1 MTSPTR
7 IGVSKKIMMKNS
19 LYIVI
24 VGCGRLGSYLAN
36 QLSRVGHSVVVI
48 DSNADAFNDLS
59 PDFSGFRIVGDATQ
73 MAVLKGAKLKL
84 ADVFFATTHGD
95 NVNLMV
101 AQVARKLFDVP
112 HVLARVFDPRR
123 EQVYTQLGIETICP
137 TSVAAEMFLL
147 AVAASR
153 AAEGDTEP

>member
-1 MTSPTR
+1 MRTV
-7 IGVSKKIMMKNS
+7 IIKAAKGMIMRNS

-24 VGCGRLGSYLAN
+24 VGCGRLGSHLAN
-36 QLSRVGHSVVVI
+36 QLSRVGHSIVVI
-48 DSNADAFNDLS
+48 DSNEETFNDLS

-73 MAVLKGAKLKL
+73 IAVLKQAKLKR

-101 AQVARKLFDVP
+101 AQVARKVFNVP

-123 EQVYTQLGIETICP
+123 EQVYDQLGIETICP
-137 TSVAAEMFLL
+137 TAVAAEMFLM
-147 AVAASR
+147 AVASHR
-153 AAEGDTEP
+153 AAAGDAKS

>member
-1 MTSPTR
+1 
-7 IGVSKKIMMKNS
+7 MKNS

-24 VGCGRLGSYLAN
+24 VGCGRLGSHLAN

-48 DSNADAFNDLS
+48 DTKEDTFNELS
-59 PDFSGFRIVGDATQ
+59 PAFSGFRIVGDATQ
-73 MAVLKGAKLKL
+73 MAVLKEAKLRQ
-84 ADVFFATTHGD
+84 ADVFFATTHED

-123 EQVYTQLGIETICP
+123 EQVYDRLGIETICP
-137 TSVAAEMFLL
+137 TSVGAEMFLM
-147 AVAASR
+147 AVASGR
-153 AAEGDTEP
+153 STGGGDATP

>member
-1 MTSPTR
+1 
-7 IGVSKKIMMKNS
+7 MKNS

-24 VGCGRLGSYLAN
+24 VGCGRLGSDLAN
-36 QLSRVGHSVVVI
+36 RLSRIGHSVVVI
-48 DSNADAFNDLS
+48 DTNEDTFNDLS
-59 PDFSGFRIVGDATQ
+59 SDFSGFRIVGDATEL
-73 MAVLKGAKLKL
+73 AVLKEAKLKN

-101 AQVARKLFDVP
+101 AQVARKLFNVP

-123 EQVYTQLGIETICP
+123 EQVYNRLGIETICP

-147 AVAASR
+147 AVASGR
-153 AAEGDTEP
+153 AAQGEAKS